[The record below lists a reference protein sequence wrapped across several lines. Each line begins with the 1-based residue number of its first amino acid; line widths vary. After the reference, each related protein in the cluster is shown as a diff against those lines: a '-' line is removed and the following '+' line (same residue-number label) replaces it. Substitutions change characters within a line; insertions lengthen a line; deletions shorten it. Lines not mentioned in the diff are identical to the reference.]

1 MCDISFC
8 LPCYQVK
15 DFLKD
20 CLQSIVSQKLDGLS
34 YEILVVDDC
43 SQDGSYEYLIEL
55 QQSIP
60 SMRVLRNEENRGV
73 SYTRNCL
80 ISEAKGKYIWFIDCD
95 DMLYPN
101 AFRTL
106 WDIVS
111 AENADVVVGNY
122 VKVNEEDGPLKVEPV
137 GNLDY
142 YFPNINDFSW
152 LQDKNGESRM
162 KVIWRGM
169 IRRDFLQQR
178 KLQFCGKILFKEDAL
193 FYYEFFSCN
202 PKVIKCEMPCYC
214 YRQRATSVMNS
225 QSEDKKKLV
234 YRSTVNLIHMYSKLI
249 ESGNDFKNELVELV
263 QLEKDD
269 MIFGLACICDT
280 RWVKKELLK
289 LKQIGMYPH
298 AFNKNIWKQRTSIA
312 WKLIRF
318 LLPIEMVFWFFHYIY
333 KNVRK

>member
-106 WDIVS
+106 WEIVS
-111 AENADVVVGNY
+111 VENADVVLANY
-122 VKVNEEDGPLKVEPV
+122 IKVNERDGLIQEECSAVPT
-137 GNLDY
+137 Y
-142 YFPNINDFSW
+142 YQPDISDFNW
-152 LQDKNGESRM
+152 LPDQMSESRM
-162 KVIWRGM
+162 KSVWRGM
-169 IRRDFLQQR
+169 FRKEFLDNQGI
-178 KLQFCGKILFKEDAL
+178 KFCENILFKEDAL
-193 FYYEFFSCN
+193 FFYEIFSYN

-298 AFNKNIWKQRTSIA
+298 AFNKNILKQSASIIWKVV
-312 WKLIRF
+312 RF
-318 LLPIEMVFWFFHYIY
+318 LLPIEMMFWFFHYIY